1 MLGVRNTVYLPI
13 IEKLVQIQSL
23 RLLSFPVNITMKKIL
38 SGTDWRS
45 ISLSALALLA
55 ALATAL
61 LVAAIITRIQHQ
73 ADKGRQA
80 QIVLMR
86 LDKKVV
92 ELRNL
97 EREMSGNPELIQSD
111 MSQLEALNSEMQ
123 SCLDRLPVSARS
135 TVSWL
140 KVRKALAVYQQQVAQ
155 EMLLYLDDA
164 PAAARRV
171 HDEHINASADVLTGA
186 IYAADKSNNDEA
198 VLANETADA
207 GTAGVLLGGALMLY
221 IFVRRFVGAKRRGT
235 KLATEQAMLLASE
248 QRFRALIRNASDVIA
263 IVTPDGKF
271 GYLSSAVNRVWG
283 YESEALENTSVFA
296 LLHSEDTLR
305 MSAHLSL
312 AQSNPNEC
320 HSLEIR
326 LRPAEGEWRMFE
338 IVLTNLLQ
346 EPGIEGIVLTCRDIS
361 ERKAFEEH
369 LAYQAFHDSLTCLPN
384 RALFMERL
392 VHALARSVRQGTT
405 VAVLFLD
412 MDNFKVVNDSLGHE
426 AGDRLLISV
435 GQRLSACV
443 RPGDTVARLGGDEFT
458 ILLEDLP
465 GEEQIHDLADRVCEA
480 IHTPVLLSDREI
492 VMSGSLGIASANAGN
507 STAAQLLREADT
519 AMYQA
524 KTSGKARS
532 VVFSSQMNRQAM
544 DRLEMEIDLR
554 HALENGEE
562 LRVFYQPIIA
572 LDSSSLSEVEAL
584 VRWEHPE
591 RGLLPP
597 GTFIPL
603 AEETGLI
610 IPLGRWVLGEACRQM
625 RAWQQQYPNEP
636 PLTVSVN
643 VSAHQLHQTDMVQQ
657 VVCVLKESELLPQYL
672 KLEITESVMMQDA
685 ENIIPRL
692 HELRNLGVRL
702 AMDDFGTG
710 YSSMAYLSSLPI
722 DTLKIDRSFISKM
735 SRSDEDA
742 AIVRAIVTLAKTLDL
757 RITSEGIETSDQ
769 LAELSALGCDFGQG
783 YFIDRPMPA
792 ENLGLLLAPKS
803 LKDLSR
809 PESSLLAAA

>member
-1 MLGVRNTVYLPI
+1 
-13 IEKLVQIQSL
+13 
-23 RLLSFPVNITMKKIL
+23 MKKIL
-38 SGTDWRS
+38 SGVDWRAFCL
-45 ISLSALALLA
+45 SLLSLLA
-55 ALATAL
+55 VSVTAL
-61 LVAAIITRIQHQ
+61 LVAAIITHIQHQ
-73 ADKGRQA
+73 ADKSRQA

-97 EREMSGNPELIQSD
+97 EREMSGSPELIQSD
-111 MSQLEALNSEMQ
+111 MAQLEALNLEMQ
-123 SCLDRLPVSARS
+123 NCLERLPESARH
-135 TVSWL
+135 TGSWRA
-140 KVRKALAVYQQQVAQ
+140 VQKALAVYQQQVAQ
-155 EMLLYLDDA
+155 EMLLYLDGA
-164 PAAARRV
+164 PVAARRI
-171 HDEHINASADVLTGA
+171 HDEHINAAIDVLTGA
-186 IYAADKSNNDEA
+186 IYTADKSNNDEA
-198 VLANETADA
+198 VLANETADV

-235 KLATEQAMLLASE
+235 KLATERAMLLASE

-263 IVTPDGKF
+263 IVTLEGTF
-271 GYLSSAVNRVWG
+271 EYLSSAVNRVWG
-283 YESEALENTSVFA
+283 YDSAALENTSVFA
-296 LLHSEDTLR
+296 LLHLDDAPR

-312 AQSNPNEC
+312 AQSTPNESL
-320 HSLEIR
+320 SLEIR
-326 LRPAEGEWRMFE
+326 LCPADGEWRMFE

-392 VHALARSVRQGTT
+392 VHALARSVRHGTT

-465 GEEQIHDLADRVCEA
+465 GEEQIHGLVDRVCEA
-480 IHTPVLLSDREI
+480 IHTPIVLSDREI
-492 VMSGSLGIASANAGN
+492 VMSGSLGIASTHAGN

-532 VVFSSQMNRQAM
+532 MVFSSQMKRQAV

-554 HALENGEE
+554 HALENGRE

-572 LDSSSLSEVEAL
+572 LETSILQEVEAL
-584 VRWEHPE
+584 IRWEHPE
-591 RGLLPP
+591 RGLLLP
-597 GTFIPL
+597 GAFIPL

-625 RAWQQQYPNEP
+625 RVWQQQYPGEP

-643 VSAHQLHQTDMVQQ
+643 ISAHQLRQTDLVQQ
-657 VVCVLKESELLPQYL
+657 IDSALKESELLPRYL
-672 KLEITESVMMQDA
+672 KLEITESVMMQDT
-685 ENIIPRL
+685 ENIVPRL

-722 DTLKIDRSFISKM
+722 DTLKIDRSFINKM

-742 AIVRAIVTLAKTLDL
+742 AIIRAIVTLAKTLDL
-757 RITSEGIETSDQ
+757 RITSEGIETSEQ
-769 LAELSALGCDFGQG
+769 LALLSALGCDFGQG
-783 YFIDRPMPA
+783 YFFDRPMPA
-792 ENLGLLLAPKS
+792 ENLERLLAPKR
-803 LKDLSR
+803 LKELSR
-809 PESSLLAAA
+809 QELTLRKAA